1 MSFIARGAKNAFRN
15 PVRTGSIVVILGLS
29 VGLAITM
36 LLARQAVD
44 SRINSVKSSI
54 GNTINVSPAGA
65 QGFEGGG
72 EPLTDAQV
80 TQITKVAHVTG
91 VASQLQ
97 ARLATTDT
105 NLVSSIDAG
114 SLGRRNG
121 GGGGTGGPGGAGG
134 GNFTPPVTATGTT
147 DATSSQGTAITMKS
161 GATID
166 AASNDNV
173 ALIGDAL
180 ATKNN
185 LVVGSTFTAYG
196 TPVTVK
202 GIYDTG
208 TKFGGNTVLFPL
220 ATLQRLS
227 SQPSDITSATV
238 KVDSITNVAAATT
251 AIKTTLGAAADVTS
265 AQDTS
270 QQALQPLENIR
281 GITLFSLI
289 GALVAGGVIT
299 FLTMIMIVRER
310 RREIGVFKAIGSSNY
325 KIVTQFVSEAMVL
338 TLLGSVVGVIAG
350 ALISNSV
357 VGVLVSTNTATATT
371 GGFGGG
377 RGGGGFGRALLG
389 GGQNV
394 INNIHTAIG
403 FNILLYGLLGA
414 VIIAVLGSAIP
425 AYLISKVRPAEV
437 MRGE

>member
-72 EPLTDAQV
+72 EPLTSGQV
-80 TQITKVAHVTG
+80 TKITQTAHVTS
-91 VASQLQ
+91 VVSQLQ

-105 NLVSSIDAG
+105 SLVSAIDAG
-114 SLGRRNG
+114 SLGRRNRSG
-121 GGGGTGGPGGAGG
+121 GGAGPG

-147 DATSSQGTAITMKS
+147 DATSSQGTAVKLTS
-161 GATID
+161 GSTID
-166 AASNDNV
+166 AASNDNI
-173 ALIGDAL
+173 ALIGAAL

-185 LVVGSTFTAYG
+185 LAVGSTFTAFG

-208 TKFGGNTVLFPL
+208 TRFGGNTVLFPL

-227 SQPSDITSATV
+227 SQPGDVTSATV
-238 KVDSITNVAAATT
+238 KVDSITNVSAATA
-251 AIKTTLGAAADVTS
+251 AIKSSLGDAADVTS

-289 GALVAGGVIT
+289 GALVAGGIIT
-299 FLTMIMIVRER
+299 FLTMLMIVRER
-310 RREIGVFKAIGSSNY
+310 RREIGVFKAIGASNY
-325 KIVTQFVSEAMVL
+325 KIVTQFVSEALVL

-357 VGVLVSTNTATATT
+357 VNVLVSANTATAQT

-377 RGGGGFGRALLG
+377 GTRGGGFGRALLG
-389 GGQNV
+389 GGQNI

-403 FNILLYGLLGA
+403 FDILLYGLLGA

-425 AYLISKVRPAEV
+425 AFLIAKVRPAEV

>member
-15 PVRTGSIVVILGLS
+15 PVRTGSIVIILGLS

-36 LLARQAVD
+36 LLSRQAVD
-44 SRINSVKSSI
+44 NRINSVKSSI

-72 EPLTDAQV
+72 EPLTSAQV
-80 TQITKVAHVTG
+80 TKITQTAHVTS
-91 VASQLQ
+91 VVSQLQ

-105 NLVSSIDAG
+105 SLVSSIDAG
-114 SLGRRNG
+114 TLGRRNRG
-121 GGGGTGGPGGAGG
+121 GDGTGPG

-147 DATSSQGTAITMKS
+147 DATSSQGTVIKLTS
-161 GATID
+161 GSTID

-173 ALIGDAL
+173 ALIGAAL

-185 LVVGSTFTAYG
+185 LTVGSTFTAYG

-208 TKFGGNTVLFPL
+208 TRFGGNTVLFPL

-227 SQPSDITSATV
+227 GQPSDVTSATV
-238 KVDSITNVAAATT
+238 KVDSITNVAATT
-251 AIKTTLGAAADVTS
+251 AAIKTSLGDAADVTS

-289 GALVAGGVIT
+289 GALAAGGVIT

-310 RREIGVFKAIGSSNY
+310 RREIGVLKAIGASNY
-325 KIVTQFVSEAMVL
+325 KIVTQFVSEALVL
-338 TLLGSVVGVIAG
+338 TLLGSVVGVAVG

-357 VGVLVSTNTATATT
+357 VNVLVSANTATASS

-377 RGGGGFGRALLG
+377 MRGGGGGFGRALLG
-389 GGQNV
+389 GGQNI

-403 FNILLYGLLGA
+403 YDILVYGLLGA

-425 AYLISKVRPAEV
+425 AFLIAKVRPAEV

>member
-15 PVRTGSIVVILGLS
+15 PIRTGSIVIILGLS

-44 SRINSVKSSI
+44 NRINSVKSSI
-54 GNTINVSPAGA
+54 GNTINISPAGA

-80 TQITKVAHVTG
+80 TKISQTAHVTS
-91 VASQLQ
+91 VVSQLQ
-97 ARLATTDT
+97 SRLASTDT
-105 NLVSSIDAG
+105 NLVSSVDAG
-114 SLGRRNG
+114 TLGRRNRF
-121 GGGGTGGPGGAGG
+121 GGGTGSGG
-134 GNFTPPVTATGTT
+134 GSFTPPVTATGTT
-147 DATSSQGTAITMKS
+147 DATTSQGTVIKLTS
-161 GATID
+161 GTTIN
-166 AASNDNV
+166 AAGSDNV
-173 ALIGDAL
+173 ALIGAAL

-185 LVVGSTFTAYG
+185 LAVGSTFTAFG
-196 TPVTVK
+196 TPVTVS

-208 TKFGGNTVLFPL
+208 TRFGGNTVLFPL

-227 SQPSDITSATV
+227 SQAGDVTSATV
-238 KVDSITNVAAATT
+238 KVDSITNLAATT
-251 AIKTTLGAAADVTS
+251 AALKTTLGDAADVTS

-270 QQALQPLENIR
+270 DQALAPLENIK

-299 FLTMIMIVRER
+299 FLTMLMIVRER
-310 RREIGVFKAIGSSNY
+310 RREIGVFKAIGASNY

-338 TLLGSVVGVIAG
+338 TLLGSLVGVIAG
-350 ALISNSV
+350 ALVSNSV
-357 VGVLVSTNTATATT
+357 VKVLVSSNTATAAT

-377 RGGGGFGRALLG
+377 MRGGGGFGRAILG

-403 FNILLYGLLGA
+403 FETLLYGLLGA